1 MPSPPPLP
9 TARELGLP
17 RAARELFDRLARE
30 PRGDFAALETR
41 IHEHARSFEVND
53 RSEFL
58 PVRHARELAERLPK
72 LAAFVETQPDMTK
85 RQLVWIAARYFEIST
100 DGTPDYEIGGLDDD
114 VAVFNAVAQWVGASH
129 LCIEIA

>member
-9 TARELGLP
+9 TARELALP

-41 IHEHARSFEVND
+41 IREHARSFEASE

-72 LAAFVETQPDMTK
+72 LAAFVETQPDATR

-114 VAVFNAVAQWVGASH
+114 VAVFNAVAQWLGATH
-129 LCIEIA
+129 LCIELA